1 MKLTVLGNSGPYPS
15 AERPCSGYVVELN
28 NKLII
33 LDLGSG
39 TLMNFQKSY
48 NIEDISFV
56 ILSHLHFDH
65 MSDILVLRY
74 ALQVKKMKIDL
85 YLPKQPKNISSVLA
99 CDEFNLIFINQNTS
113 IKRDGFDIS
122 FTRTTHPVET
132 YAIKV
137 NNRFVYSADLS
148 EPDDLDNFMQG
159 VDTLLIDSA
168 FLTIQKGNKKLF
180 HLSASECA
188 MIASR
193 HRIKNLLLTHLPP
206 DAKQAMYID
215 EAKPFFDN
223 VRVVQ
228 VMQKID
234 M

>member
-74 ALQVKKMKIDL
+74 ALQVKKIKIDL
-85 YLPKQPKNISSVLA
+85 YLPKQPKN
-99 CDEFNLIFINQNTS
+99 
-113 IKRDGFDIS
+113 
-122 FTRTTHPVET
+122 
-132 YAIKV
+132 
-137 NNRFVYSADLS
+137 
-148 EPDDLDNFMQG
+148 
-159 VDTLLIDSA
+159 
-168 FLTIQKGNKKLF
+168 
-180 HLSASECA
+180 
-188 MIASR
+188 
-193 HRIKNLLLTHLPP
+193 
-206 DAKQAMYID
+206 
-215 EAKPFFDN
+215 
-223 VRVVQ
+223 
-228 VMQKID
+228 
-234 M
+234 

>member
-28 NKLII
+28 YKLII

-113 IKRDGFDIS
+113 IKRDGFVIS
-122 FTRTTHPVET
+122 FTMSTNPVVT

-137 NNRFVYSADLS
+137 NNIFVYSAFLS
-148 EPDDLDNFMQG
+148 LPDVLFNFMQG

-188 MIASR
+188 MLASR

-206 DAKQAMYID
+206 DAKQAVYID

-223 VRVVQ
+223 VSVVQ